1 MADTNDAAM
10 DKVRALRAKMALQ
23 REQADALKEYFT
35 DLFPDNRY
43 PVPDTQFGIW
53 IRQYGFDYAVD
64 AFEDIAKKVNTLDNK
79 KIFKVVETSGK
90 SGKPVPVEQ
99 FNTVSLIKLASW
111 IMGQAK
117 KKAESGA

>member
-23 REQADALKEYFT
+23 REQAAALKEYFI
-35 DLFPDNRY
+35 DLFPDDKF

-53 IRQYGFDYAVD
+53 IRQYGFDYAIG
-64 AFEDIAKKVNTLDNK
+64 AFEDVAKKVNTAENK
-79 KIFKVVETSGK
+79 NIFRVVETSGK
-90 SGKPVPVEQ
+90 SGKTVPIEP
-99 FNTVSLIKLASW
+99 FTTISLIKLASW